1 MSRILEAMQEENKL
15 DKIDK
20 ITLTELLHKS
30 NIDLYHSRF
39 KINNSFEKTT
49 L

>member
-15 DKIDK
+15 DKI
-20 ITLTELLHKS
+20 TLTELLHKS
-30 NIDLYHSRF
+30 NIDFYHSRF